1 MRINMTKIIIASN
14 NNGKIIEVKQMLKDK
29 DIELLSMKE
38 AGVNIDIDENGTT
51 FEENALIKAR
61 EVMKLTG
68 EITIADDSGL
78 EVDYLDKQP
87 GIYSARF
94 MGHDISYDIK
104 NKAIIDKLDGVEGDK
119 RSARFVCAMAAVFPD
134 GTELVERGTMEGRIA
149 YEIKGD
155 NGFGYDPIMYIPE
168 YDKTSAQLSP
178 DEKNN
183 ISHRGKALKMLC
195 DNLKKYL

>member
-1 MRINMTKIIIASN
+1 MTKIIIASN

-94 MGHDISYDIK
+94 MGHDTSYDIK

-119 RSARFVCAMAAVFPD
+119 RSSRFVCAMAAVFPD

-183 ISHRGKALKMLC
+183 ISHRGKALKKLC